1 MEIHGVLVRHYRRY
15 SSTKPLLLRL
25 SVKGQKTCLTH
36 FFNQFLYCV
45 VSGDEPLQ
53 TISELIQDRLLL
65 RPSLFTK
72 LFCHRLQSKLGYF
85 YWVKQD
91 SINIS
96 DHIRWMDIEDEGDH
110 AITEETLQNYVSLA
124 INTPLPNNHVTGWE
138 ILVGRYPIKPSSD
151 LFDAMENGGWITKS
165 CAGVR
170 YPVLFR
176 VHHSIG
182 DGVALVNLFLE
193 SLGDPFTRC
202 NTPVM
207 NLRSSSPIFDR
218 NFVRP
223 RSPKMR
229 EEPNDSPI
237 ISSWQESDAPK
248 CTKSYPCDFKSIYVE
263 IPNQQNSNLYVKKR
277 ETCNFIEPK
286 LYSKDEYDIENFR
299 SSFKTV
305 CQNVLKFMDETK
317 TFKNKLSQKSIEDFN
332 VVVNNRPGGEFLELI
347 NNATKLESQYQCLT
361 KLSDN
366 KINYMLKFVLKKV
379 KIGLF
384 TFAKFAVKLVKSI
397 ISCSQQWSVVM
408 IAPLAIINQILAQ
421 TKDVNLLHGPRLS
434 GHKVVAWYLEQQD
447 KPDQLL
453 MEMIKRI
460 RSKTGVRF
468 SDVLLTALSASLESF
483 YAQCN
488 EIPQFITVVIP
499 AKIGSPI
506 KAQASTTVI
515 KSKNFSTKVTKII
528 ENNENCKLQ
537 NTFSIAMLPLP
548 IANSST
554 TKLKVFSKLRQVR
567 KHCDVLRGSPDYL
580 INYWLLR
587 VVATLL
593 PSWLL
598 RPLLASTHSTLVM
611 SNLPGPTRL
620 TKLAGHTVHDLVFW
634 VPNRTTTGELMLL
647 SKMSYLFL
655 VAIK

>member
-1 MEIHGVLVRHYRRY
+1 
-15 SSTKPLLLRL
+15 
-25 SVKGQKTCLTH
+25 
-36 FFNQFLYCV
+36 
-45 VSGDEPLQ
+45 
-53 TISELIQDRLLL
+53 
-65 RPSLFTK
+65 
-72 LFCHRLQSKLGYF
+72 
-85 YWVKQD
+85 
-91 SINIS
+91 
-96 DHIRWMDIEDEGDH
+96 MDIKDEGDH
-110 AITEETLQNYVSLA
+110 AITEETLKNYVSST
-124 INTPLPNNHVTGWE
+124 INTHLPNNHMTGWE

-182 DGVALVNLFLE
+182 DGVALVNMFLE
-193 SLGDPFTRC
+193 SLGDPCTRC

-207 NLRSSSPIFDR
+207 NLCSSSPIFDR

-223 RSPKMR
+223 RSPSMR
-229 EEPNDSPI
+229 EEPHESLI

-248 CTKSYPCDFKSIYVE
+248 CTKSFSCDFKSIYVD
-263 IPNQQNSNLYVKKR
+263 IPNQQNNNLHIKKSK
-277 ETCNFIEPK
+277 TCNFIEQT
-286 LYSKDEYDIENFR
+286 LYSKKEYDIENFR

-305 CQNVLKFMDETK
+305 FLNVLKFMDETQTLK
-317 TFKNKLSQKSIEDFN
+317 KKLSHKSIEDFN
-332 VVVNNRPGGEFLELI
+332 VVVNNRPSVEFLELI
-347 NNATKLESQYQCLT
+347 NNATKLESQHQCLT

-366 KINYMLKFVLKKV
+366 KINDMLKYVLTKF
-379 KIGLF
+379 KIGLL
-384 TFAKFAVKLVKSI
+384 TFAKFAFKLIKCI
-397 ISCSQQWSVVM
+397 KSCSQQCSVVM
-408 IAPLAIINQILAQ
+408 FAPLAIINQILAQ

-447 KPDQLL
+447 RPDQLL

-499 AKIGSPI
+499 ATIGSPI
-506 KAQASTTVI
+506 QARASTTVI

-528 ENNENCKLQ
+528 ESNDADCKLQ
-537 NTFSIAMLPLP
+537 NTFSVAMLPLP

-567 KHCDVLRGSPDYL
+567 KHCDVLRGSPDYV

-598 RPLLASTHSTLVM
+598 RPLLKSTHSTLVM

-647 SKMSYLFL
+647 SIRLYLSL
-655 VAIK
+655 VAIQFIRTVHAKLSVA

>member
-1 MEIHGVLVRHYRRY
+1 M
-15 SSTKPLLLRL
+15 
-25 SVKGQKTCLTH
+25 
-36 FFNQFLYCV
+36 
-45 VSGDEPLQ
+45 
-53 TISELIQDRLLL
+53 
-65 RPSLFTK
+65 
-72 LFCHRLQSKLGYF
+72 
-85 YWVKQD
+85 KQD
-91 SINIS
+91 SINTS
-96 DHIRWMDIEDEGDH
+96 DHVRWMDIEDEGDH
-110 AITEETLQNYVSLA
+110 AITEDTLKNYVSSA
-124 INTPLPNNHVTGWE
+124 INTSLPNNHLTGWE

-165 CAGVR
+165 CVGVR

-193 SLGDPFTRC
+193 SLGDPCTRC

-207 NLRSSSPIFDR
+207 NLCSSSPIFDR

-223 RSPKMR
+223 RSPSMR
-229 EEPNDSPI
+229 EEPYESLM
-237 ISSWQESDAPK
+237 ISSWQECDAPK
-248 CTKSYPCDFKSIYVE
+248 CTKYDVSCDFKSIYVD
-263 IPNQQNSNLYVKKR
+263 IPNQQNNKLHVKKSKS
-277 ETCNFIEPK
+277 CNFIEPN
-286 LYSKDEYDIENFR
+286 LYSQKEYDIENLR
-299 SSFKTV
+299 SKFSSL
-305 CQNVLKFMDETK
+305 CQNVLKFMDETR

-332 VVVNNRPGGEFLELI
+332 VVVNNRPGGEFIELI
-347 NNATKLESQYQCLT
+347 NNATKLESQHQCLT
-361 KLSDN
+361 KHSDN
-366 KINYMLKFVLKKV
+366 HINYLLKYFLTKI

-384 TFAKFAVKLVKSI
+384 MIAKFAFKLIKCIKSY
-397 ISCSQQWSVVM
+397 SQQWSVVM
-408 IAPLAIINQILAQ
+408 FAPLAIINQILAQ

-488 EIPQFITVVIP
+488 EIPQFITVVVP
-499 AKIGSPI
+499 SKIQSHI
-506 KAQASTTVI
+506 QARASTTVI

-528 ENNENCKLQ
+528 ESNDADCQLQ
-537 NTFSIAMLPLP
+537 NTFSVAMLPLP

-580 INYWLLR
+580 INYWLLQ

-598 RPLLASTHSTLVM
+598 RPLLESTHSTLVM

-647 SKMSYLFL
+647 RIMSYLFL
-655 VAIK
+655 VAIQFKDLRCIVLVLHKR